1 MNDERFECCICHQ
14 PQSPPYHILGGRIY
28 CARHYAIVNK
38 PHRGFWQAGLIQII
52 GMAALSAALAGLGN
66 VIGPLSGL
74 PLFLAGIVLSVLPAA
89 LWLIFF
95 YQQDRLEP
103 EPKRG
108 IIAVLLTALF
118 LTDVIGRRAVEEWWR
133 LSAWSTFD
141 TTTSLLAALCI
152 LGPLRQVIAY
162 VAVRAIVYATPEF
175 DERMDGIVYGTVA
188 GLGVATLLNLR
199 YILASE
205 GIVLTAGVIA
215 TATTA
220 LAQASFGGL
229 MGYVMAEAKFSH
241 RPLWFVPLGFAI
253 IAALNGLVSWFIAE
267 VSAVGL
273 TVDPWRSLWLGVA
286 VAVLAYLTLIGLIRR
301 SISVTLQRSP

>member
-1 MNDERFECCICHQ
+1 MSNERFECCICHQ

-28 CARHYAIVNK
+28 CARHYALVNK
-38 PHRGFWQAGLIQII
+38 PHRGFWQASLIQIL
-52 GMAALSAALAGLGN
+52 GMAALSAMLAWLGN
-66 VIGPLSGL
+66 AIGPLSDL
-74 PLFLAGIVLSVLPAA
+74 PLLLAGIVLSVLPAA

-95 YQQDRLEP
+95 YRQDRLEP
-103 EPKRG
+103 EPKHKLA
-108 IIAVLLTALF
+108 AVFLMALL

-133 LSAWSTFD
+133 VSEWSASD

-162 VAVRAIVYATPEF
+162 VTVRTMVYATDEF

-199 YILASE
+199 YVLASE
-205 GIVLTAGVIA
+205 GVVLAPGVIT

-241 RPLWFVPLGFAI
+241 RPIWFVPLGFTVT
-253 IAALNGLVSWFIAE
+253 AALNGLVSWLIAE
-267 VSAVGL
+267 VSTVGL
-273 TVDPWRSLWLGVA
+273 TVDPWRSLALGVA
-286 VAVLAYLTLIGLIRR
+286 VALIAYLTLIALIRR
-301 SISVTLQRSP
+301 SVTVTLQQS

>member
-1 MNDERFECCICHQ
+1 MSNERFECCICHQ

-28 CARHYAIVNK
+28 CARHYALVNK
-38 PHRGFWQAGLIQII
+38 PHRGFWQASLIQIL
-52 GMAALSAALAGLGN
+52 GMAALSAMLAWLGN
-66 VIGPLSGL
+66 AIGPLSDL
-74 PLFLAGIVLSVLPAA
+74 PLLLAGIVLSVLPAA

-95 YQQDRLEP
+95 YRQDRLEP
-103 EPKRG
+103 EPKHKLA
-108 IIAVLLTALF
+108 AVFLMALL

-133 LSAWSTFD
+133 VSEWAAAD

-162 VAVRAIVYATPEF
+162 VAVRTMVYATDEF

-199 YILASE
+199 YVLASE
-205 GIVLTAGVIA
+205 GVGLAPGVIT

-241 RPLWFVPLGFAI
+241 RPIWFVPLGFAVT
-253 IAALNGLVSWFIAE
+253 AALNGLVSWLIAE

-273 TVDPWRSLWLGVA
+273 TVDPWRSLALGVA
-286 VAVLAYLTLIGLIRR
+286 VALIAYLTLIALVRR
-301 SISVTLQRSP
+301 SVTVTLQQS

>member
-1 MNDERFECCICHQ
+1 MSNERLECCICHQ
-14 PQSPPYHILGGRIY
+14 PQSPPYHILGGRVY
-28 CARHYAIVNK
+28 CARHYALVNK
-38 PHRGFWQAGLIQII
+38 PHRGFWQASLIQIL
-52 GMAALSAALAGLGN
+52 GMAALSALLAWLGN
-66 VIGPLSGL
+66 AIGPLSGL
-74 PLFLAGIVLSVLPAA
+74 PLLVAGIVLSVLPAA

-95 YQQDRLEP
+95 YRQDRLEP
-103 EPKRG
+103 EPKRN
-108 IIAVLLTALF
+108 IAAVFFTALL
-118 LTDVIGRRAVEEWWR
+118 LTDVIGRRAIEEWWR
-133 LSAWSTFD
+133 VSDWAAAD

-162 VAVRAIVYATPEF
+162 VAVRAMVYATDEF

-199 YILASE
+199 YVLASE
-205 GIVLTAGVIA
+205 GVALAPGVIT

-241 RPLWFVPLGFAI
+241 RPIWFVPLGFAVT
-253 IAALNGLVSWFIAE
+253 AALNGLVSWLIAE

-273 TVDPWRSLWLGVA
+273 TVDPWRSLALGVA
-286 VAVLAYLTLIGLIRR
+286 VALIAYLTLIVLIRR
-301 SISVTLQRSP
+301 SVMVTLQQSS

>member
-1 MNDERFECCICHQ
+1 MSNERFECCICHQ

-28 CARHYAIVNK
+28 CARHYALVNK
-38 PHRGFWQAGLIQII
+38 PHRGFWQASLIQIL
-52 GMAALSAALAGLGN
+52 GMAALSAMLAWLGSA
-66 VIGPLSGL
+66 IGPLSDL
-74 PLFLAGIVLSVLPAA
+74 PLLLAGIVLSVLPAA

-95 YQQDRLEP
+95 YRQDRLEP
-103 EPKRG
+103 EPKHK
-108 IIAVLLTALF
+108 IAAVFLMALL

-133 LSAWSTFD
+133 VSEWAAAD

-152 LGPLRQVIAY
+152 LGPLRQVIVY
-162 VAVRAIVYATPEF
+162 VAVRTMVYATDEF

-199 YILASE
+199 YVLASE
-205 GIVLTAGVIA
+205 GVVLAPGVIT

-241 RPLWFVPLGFAI
+241 RPIWFVPLGFTVT
-253 IAALNGLVSWFIAE
+253 AALNGLVSWLIAE
-267 VSAVGL
+267 VSTVGL
-273 TVDPWRSLWLGVA
+273 TVDPWRSLALGVA
-286 VAVLAYLTLIGLIRR
+286 VALIAYLTLIALIRR
-301 SISVTLQRSP
+301 SVTVTLQQS

>member
-1 MNDERFECCICHQ
+1 MSHERFECCICHQ

-28 CARHYAIVNK
+28 CARHYALVNK
-38 PHRGFWQAGLIQII
+38 PHRGFWQASLIQIL
-52 GMAALSAALAGLGN
+52 GMAALSTLLAWLGN
-66 VIGPLSGL
+66 TLGPLSGL
-74 PLFLAGIVLSVLPAA
+74 PLLVAGIVLSVVPAA

-95 YQQDRLEP
+95 YRQDRLEP
-103 EPKRG
+103 EPKHK
-108 IIAVLLTALF
+108 IAAVFFTALL

-133 LSAWSTFD
+133 VSEWAAAD
-141 TTTSLLAALCI
+141 TTTSLLTALCI

-162 VAVRAIVYATPEF
+162 VAVRAMVYATDEF

-199 YILASE
+199 YVLASE
-205 GIVLTAGVIA
+205 GVALAPGVIT

-241 RPLWFVPLGFAI
+241 RPIWFVPLGFAVT
-253 IAALNGLVSWFIAE
+253 AALNGLVSWLIAE

-273 TVDPWRSLWLGVA
+273 TVDPWRSLALGVA
-286 VAVLAYLTLIGLIRR
+286 VAIIAYLTLIALIRR
-301 SISVTLQRSP
+301 SVMVTLQQSS